1 MLWLKAHE
9 QIGQEVRH
17 KDGLMQRIKISHDIG
32 GKVPWVIM
40 ALLLCIELGPVFFK
54 MMLIK
59 GAYDYLDE
67 NQKKLATARA
77 GVGSDIRLIPGE
89 DGTATSYRIDV
100 FYGPEALSERERL
113 SLETSSQLT
122 RQVHEKFRK
131 LTAEDIEKNPDK
143 YLEHDSK

>member
-1 MLWLKAHE
+1 
-9 QIGQEVRH
+9 
-17 KDGLMQRIKISHDIG
+17 
-32 GKVPWVIM
+32 
-40 ALLLCIELGPVFFK
+40 

-89 DGTATSYRIDV
+89 DGTARSYRIDV

-113 SLETSSQLT
+113 GLETSSQLT

-131 LTAEDIEKNPDK
+131 LTAEDIDKNPGK
-143 YLEHDSK
+143 YLEHDPK